1 MPRLAVA
8 ERRAALVEAA
18 LRVMG
23 RDGLAAGT
31 TRAVVAEAGMS
42 LASFHYAFASR
53 DELLAELVRR
63 VVGREVAAATAA
75 LDPGA
80 GLTGCLRTA
89 AAAYVAHL
97 EADPGAEQLMLEL
110 TLHAVRDPALRPV
123 ARDQYRAY
131 AAAAATFLERT
142 AALTGSAWRGPVA
155 EPARL
160 LVTVVDGA
168 TTTWLVD
175 RDTAATRATLDAVAD
190 LLVTRYAVV
199 PAEGIRR
206 PHASGSPPGGLTG

>member
-8 ERRAALVEAA
+8 DRREALVEAA

-53 DELLAELVRR
+53 DELLTELVRR
-63 VVGREVAAATAA
+63 VVGRELAAAA
-75 LDPGA
+75 A
-80 GLTGCLRTA
+80 GLDATAGLAGCLRGA
-89 AAAYVAHL
+89 AGGYLAHL

-110 TLHAVRDPALRPV
+110 TLHAVRDPALREV
-123 ARDQYRAY
+123 AREQYRAY
-131 AAAAATFLERT
+131 AEAAAALLERA
-142 AALTGSAWRGPVA
+142 AALTGTAWRAPVA

-160 LVTVVDGA
+160 LVTLVDGA

-175 RDTAATRATLDAVAD
+175 RDTPATRATLDAGVD

-199 PAEGIRR
+199 P
-206 PHASGSPPGGLTG
+206 S